1 MRNKIKLVFFAFIGF
16 TAFGQPTIHSP
27 FSSYGFGE
35 RNYSNDAV
43 SAGLGYATISYIDS
57 TLINFANPAAYNA
70 LAKGQ
75 PLFSLGLKGRV
86 YNMEQNT
93 SSNISGYGMVE
104 HFSMAF
110 TLKKHFGLAFGLK
123 PYSKRGYELT
133 SVERVGADSVRY
145 TYIGSGG
152 ANEAF
157 LGLSSTVI
165 KLKGTHLSVGTN
177 LGYLFGSALNERRSS
192 IVTMGQPSGGVDRKS
207 VRFKSFHYEIGTY
220 LRQNIGKNQNVI
232 VAAVIEPAQNIS
244 AFRDESLFA
253 AFPPNGNVNNPNT
266 YSLLYVNSNVE
277 GTIRIAPTFTT
288 GLNYSLRFKTL
299 DMNSRDRLSE
309 VQLHFNYSATDWSR
323 YSATFDGQ
331 TESNNFL
338 ASNRISI
345 GLQFTP
351 ETRFIEN
358 SVNTNFGE
366 RLRYR
371 AGYYMFNLP
380 YAENGTQVKENGI
393 TFGFG
398 MPIAAQQAL
407 SSLNLGVTLGTRG
420 SQESSGLKENFI
432 GINFGVI
439 VAPSFYDRWFKKRKL
454 D

>member
-1 MRNKIKLVFFAFIGF
+1 MRNKIQVVFFLFFCI

-43 SAGLGYATISYIDS
+43 SAGLGYATVSYIDS
-57 TLINFANPAAYNA
+57 TIVNFSNPAAYNS

-86 YNMEQNT
+86 YTMEQGDA
-93 SSNISGYGMVE
+93 SQFSGYGMVE
-104 HFSMAF
+104 HFTLAF

-123 PYSKRGYELT
+123 PYSKRGYEIT
-133 SVERVGADSVRY
+133 SGERVGTDSLRY

-157 LGLSSTVI
+157 LGLSSTVL
-165 KLKGTHLSVGTN
+165 KLKNTHLSVGTN

-192 IVTMGQPSGGVDRKS
+192 FVTMNLPSGGVDRKT
-207 VRFKSFHYEIGTY
+207 VRFNSFHYEIGTY
-220 LRQNIGKNQNVI
+220 LRHDFKKNQNI
-232 VAAVIEPAQNIS
+232 IIAAVLEPAQNIR

-253 AFPPNGNVNNPNT
+253 AGNVNNQLT
-266 YSLLYVNSNVE
+266 YTRLYDTSNVE
-277 GTIRIAPTFTT
+277 GSIRLAPTFTV
-288 GLNYSLRFKTL
+288 GLNYSLRFKTY
-299 DMNSRDRLSE
+299 DGNSRERLSE
-309 VQLHFNYSATDWSR
+309 FQFHLNYSSTDWTK
-323 YSATFDGQ
+323 YSATFN
-331 TESNNFL
+331 TNSEVNNFNT
-338 ASNRISI
+338 SSRISLGI
-345 GLQFTP
+345 QFTP

-358 SVNTNFGE
+358 AVNTNFAE

-371 AGYYMFNLP
+371 AGYYAINLP
-380 YAENGTQVKENGI
+380 YSENGSQVKENGI

-407 SSLNLGVTLGTRG
+407 SSVNLGVVLGSRG
-420 SQESSGLKENFI
+420 SNESNGLKENFI

-439 VAPSFYDRWFKKRKL
+439 VAPSFYDRWFRKRKL